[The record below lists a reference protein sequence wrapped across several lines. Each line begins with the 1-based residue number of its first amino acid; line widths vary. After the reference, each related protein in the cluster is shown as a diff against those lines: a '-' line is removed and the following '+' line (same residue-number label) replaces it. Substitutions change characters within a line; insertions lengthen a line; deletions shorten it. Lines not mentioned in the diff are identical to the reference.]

1 MVTDLIIPGFAL
13 PPEFES
19 LLAITYSVF
28 LILFTTSTM
37 VFAWKAVRDA
47 HRSHLRGE
55 PRYSPSIIRAL
66 TAVAINVAALFLVI
80 FGLVQIPY
88 AYVLLIFIYIAFA
101 TLALFMCICWAMLS
115 HLDKRAIQRHN

>member
-28 LILFTTSTM
+28 LILFTASTM
-37 VFAWKAVRDA
+37 VVAWKAVRDA

-55 PRYSPSIIRAL
+55 PGYGPSIIRAL
-66 TAVAINVAALFLVI
+66 TAVVINVAALFLVI

-101 TLALFMCICWAMLS
+101 TLALFMCICWALLS
-115 HLDKRAIQRHN
+115 HLDKRATQRHN